1 VRGGEAF
8 RVVGSDVVRWG
19 GMKGIR
25 DE

>member
-1 VRGGEAF
+1 
-8 RVVGSDVVRWG
+8 VVGSDVVRWG